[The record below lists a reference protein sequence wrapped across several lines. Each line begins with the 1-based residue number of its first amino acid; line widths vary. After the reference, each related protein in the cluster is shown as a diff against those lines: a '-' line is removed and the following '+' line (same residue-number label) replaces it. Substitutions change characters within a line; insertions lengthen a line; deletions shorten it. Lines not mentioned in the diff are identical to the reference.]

1 MPAGTIALTNN
12 STTVGGTGTAFTS
25 ELKVGDFIGVTVG
38 GSPYTMIVA
47 SIASNTQLTI
57 AQAYTG
63 PTASGLAW
71 YGVPAT
77 LKYAI
82 TQQVLNDIA
91 TNQRGMIAQ
100 LANWQKIYSD
110 ATSVTVER
118 PDRSTFTGPSWGY
131 MSAQYAGKAD
141 KTALDATNTA
151 VGNKASKGNNGDITA
166 LTGLTTAL
174 SIAQGGTGGKN
185 QTEARSGLGLG
196 TAATSNIAS
205 SADLT
210 PTLSDPTMVPTVA
223 AMGLGPARHM
233 SSFNDRMTGFF
244 RWTSG
249 TTYAPTNV
257 GGVGIQAAY
266 DGTPTVNALV
276 WDNVGAVFA
285 KRTTSTTN
293 FSWVKIYSEAN
304 TTVDT
309 NNFIKRASPIARLTN
324 DVSQMQPDFAVDEQ
338 HIVAGL
344 VSANAEAEG
353 VSAERVST
361 GVYQVKGAVGLA
373 DEGWTL
379 EVPQDINGNRLCF
392 VELDTDKE
400 GVITVS
406 VFKRRFDVDSA
417 MIVAGEPIDIPEGRW
432 IDLRL
437 QMPENSAW
445 NTRMREMEQAA
456 EGGEKT
462 S

>member
-12 STTVGGTGTAFTS
+12 SATVGGTGTAFTT
-25 ELKVGDFIGVTVG
+25 ELKAGDFIGVTVG

-57 AQAYTG
+57 AQAYNG

-82 TQQVLNDIA
+82 TQQVLNDMA

-110 ATSVTVER
+110 AASVTVER

-131 MSAQYAGKAD
+131 IASQYAGKASLVD
-141 KTALDATNTA
+141 GA
-151 VGNKASKGNNGDITA
+151 VPIS
-166 LTGLTTAL
+166 
-174 SIAQGGTGGKN
+174 QGGTGA
-185 QTEARSGLGLG
+185 TTAETARNKLGLG
-196 TAATSNIAS
+196 SAATRELVADTIDTTPNRVVITGYFGVGS
-205 SADLT
+205 SG
-210 PTLSDPTMVPTVA
+210 PSYSMNA
-223 AMGLGPARHM
+223 AQMLDYVKTAG
-233 SSFNDRMTGFF
+233 SGFF
-244 RWTSG
+244 RNNTATTYNDSYAASVLARSADTWTLIGASYNGNGVRVAAGTQTTAAYVYDLWTS
-249 TTYAPTNV
+249 
-257 GGVGIQAAY
+257 
-266 DGTPTVNALV
+266 
-276 WDNVGAVFA
+276 
-285 KRTTSTTN
+285 R
-293 FSWVKIYSEAN
+293 N

-324 DVSQMQPDFAVDEQ
+324 DISQMQPDFAVDNQ
-338 HIVAGL
+338 HIIAGL
-344 VSANAEAEG
+344 VSVNAEAEG
-353 VSAERVST
+353 VAAERIST

-373 DEGWTL
+373 EEGWTL

-392 VELDTDKE
+392 VKLETDKD
-400 GVITVS
+400 GIITVS
-406 VFKRRFDVDSA
+406 VFKRRFDVDTA
-417 MIVAGEPIDIPEGRW
+417 MIVAGDPMDIPSGRW

-437 QMPENSAW
+437 EMPEDSVW
-445 NTRMREMEQAA
+445 KTRMREMEQAT
-456 EGGEKT
+456 EVDEPT

>member
-12 STTVGGTGTAFTS
+12 SATVGGTGTAFTT
-25 ELKVGDFIGVTVG
+25 ELKAGDFIGVTVG
-38 GSPYTMIVA
+38 NAPSTMIVA

-57 AQAYTG
+57 AQAYNG

-82 TQQVLNDIA
+82 TQQVLNDMA

-110 ATSVTVER
+110 AASVTVER
-118 PDRSTFTGPSWGY
+118 PDRSSFTGPSWGY
-131 MSAQYAGKAD
+131 MANQYTTKVD
-141 KTALDATNTA
+141 K
-151 VGNKASKGNNGDITA
+151 S
-166 LTGLTTAL
+166 
-174 SIAQGGTGGKN
+174 
-185 QTEARSGLGLG
+185 ELG
-196 TAATSNIAS
+196 TAAFRDVQTS
-205 SADLT
+205 
-210 PTLSDPTMVPTVA
+210 LSDATSGRAMLNGAFGFGGVPPYVSNAATLPTGACSIFGYSGSNTDPDYTTRSGAGINMGNGAGYIMQVYVA
-223 AMGLGPARHM
+223 AGGANLMARVVNQ
-233 SSFNDRMTGFF
+233 STGNRSFNTL
-244 RWTSG
+244 WG
-249 TTYAPTNV
+249 T
-257 GGVGIQAAY
+257 
-266 DGTPTVNALV
+266 
-276 WDNVGAVFA
+276 
-285 KRTTSTTN
+285 
-293 FSWVKIYSEAN
+293 AN

-324 DVSQMQPDFAVDEQ
+324 DISKMQDDFAVENQ
-338 HIVAGL
+338 HKIAGL
-344 VSANAEAEG
+344 VSVNAEAEG
-353 VSAERVST
+353 VSAEKVST
-361 GVYQVKGAVGLA
+361 GVYQVTGAVGLA
-373 DEGWTL
+373 DEGWRL

-392 VELDTDKE
+392 VELATDKE

-417 MIVAGEPIDIPEGRW
+417 MIVAGEPMDIPEGRW

-437 QMPENSAW
+437 QMPEGSAW

-456 EGGEKT
+456 EVEEQT

>member
-12 STTVGGTGTAFTS
+12 SATVNGTGTAFTS
-25 ELKVGDFIGVTVG
+25 ELKAGDFIGVTVG
-38 GSPYTMIVA
+38 GAPYTMIVA

-57 AQAYTG
+57 AQAYNG

-82 TQQVLNDIA
+82 TQQMLNDMA

-110 ATSVTVER
+110 AASVTVER
-118 PDRSTFTGPSWGY
+118 SDRSTFTGPSWGY
-131 MSAQYAGKAD
+131 MSAQYA
-141 KTALDATNTA
+141 
-151 VGNKASKGNNGDITA
+151 NKAAKGVNSDITS

-174 SIAQGGTGGKN
+174 SVAQGGTGGKT
-185 QTEARSGLGLG
+185 QAEARTGLGLG
-196 TAATSNIAS
+196 LAATRGVYEAVDYVGAELLARGSY
-205 SADLT
+205 
-210 PTLSDPTMVPTVA
+210 
-223 AMGLGPARHM
+223 GLGAYVSPTGTADGRY
-233 SSFNDRMTGFF
+233 NEYTGFYAGPGAA
-244 RWTSG
+244 G
-249 TTYAPTNV
+249 TNYFDAYAPVMVMNRYQNICGMLQISPSNGRSAVRGRNGNTYTNW
-257 GGVGIQAAY
+257 
-266 DGTPTVNALV
+266 LEL
-276 WDNVGAVFA
+276 W
-285 KRTTSTTN
+285 TTG
-293 FSWVKIYSEAN
+293 N

-309 NNFIKRASPIARLTN
+309 NNFIKKASPIARLTN
-324 DVSQMQPDFAVDEQ
+324 DVSAMQGDYAIDEQ
-338 HIVAGL
+338 HVVAGL
-344 VSANAEAEG
+344 VSVNAEAEG
-353 VSAERVST
+353 VSADKVST
-361 GVYQVKGAVGLA
+361 GVYQIKGAVGLA

-392 VELDTDKE
+392 VELATDKE

-417 MIVAGEPIDIPEGRW
+417 MIVAGDPMDIPDGRW

-437 QMPENSAW
+437 QMPEDSAW
-445 NTRMREMEQAA
+445 NTRMREMEQEAA
-456 EGGEKT
+456 GQKQT

>member
-12 STTVGGTGTAFTS
+12 SATVGGTGTAFTT
-25 ELKVGDFIGVTVG
+25 ELKAGDFIGVTVG
-38 GSPYTMIVA
+38 GAPYTMIVA

-57 AQAYTG
+57 AQAYNG
-63 PTASGLAW
+63 PTASGLTW

-82 TQQVLNDIA
+82 TQQVLNDMA

-110 ATSVTVER
+110 AASVTVER
-118 PDRSTFTGPSWGY
+118 PDRSSFTGPSWGY
-131 MSAQYAGKAD
+131 MANRYANKAD
-141 KTALDATNTA
+141 LVNGA
-151 VGNKASKGNNGDITA
+151 VA
-166 LTGLTTAL
+166 
-174 SIAQGGTGGKN
+174 IAQGGTGAKDAPG
-185 QTEARSGLGLG
+185 ARNALELG
-196 TAATSNIAS
+196 TAATHNVQS
-205 SADLT
+205 SFIDTT
-210 PTLSDPTMVPTVA
+210 PNALLKVGA
-223 AMGLGPARHM
+223 FGLGA
-233 SSFNDRMTGFF
+233 TGVGLGLTTDNEMLNWLRTNYGQFY
-244 RWTSG
+244 RNSG
-249 TTYAPTNV
+249 TTAYSIAYSASFMARAVDTYASICV
-257 GGVGIQAAY
+257 GYAGQGIRAVAGAVT
-266 DGTPTVNALV
+266 GTPTIY
-276 WDNVGAVFA
+276 
-285 KRTTSTTN
+285 N
-293 FSWVKIYSEAN
+293 FWTDRN

-324 DVSQMQPDFAVDEQ
+324 DISQMQPDFAVDEQ
-338 HIVAGL
+338 HIVVGL
-344 VSANAEAEG
+344 VSVNAEAEG
-353 VSAERVST
+353 VSAEKSAV
-361 GVYQVKGAVGLA
+361 GVYRVKGAVGLA

-400 GVITVS
+400 GLITVS

-417 MIVAGEPIDIPEGRW
+417 MIVAGEPMDIPDGRW

-437 QMPENSAW
+437 QMPEDSAW

-456 EGGEKT
+456 EVEEQT